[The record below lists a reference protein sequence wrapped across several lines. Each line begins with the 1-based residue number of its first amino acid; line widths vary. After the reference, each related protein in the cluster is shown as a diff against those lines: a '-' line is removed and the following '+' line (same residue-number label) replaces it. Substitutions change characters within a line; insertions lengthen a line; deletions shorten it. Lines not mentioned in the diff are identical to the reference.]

1 MYNVNMAKTIQIRN
15 VPDDVHKMVRARA
28 DRAGTTVAD
37 YLRALITELASH
49 PTIVDIVEPRSQ
61 AAVASNGDAVDSP
74 QPAGTRA
81 PAPRRS

>member
-49 PTIVDIVEPRSQ
+49 PTIVEIVEPRPRS
-61 AAVASNGDAVDSP
+61 AVASNGDAADGP
-74 QPAGTRA
+74 QPAGTRT
-81 PAPRRS
+81 PVPRRS